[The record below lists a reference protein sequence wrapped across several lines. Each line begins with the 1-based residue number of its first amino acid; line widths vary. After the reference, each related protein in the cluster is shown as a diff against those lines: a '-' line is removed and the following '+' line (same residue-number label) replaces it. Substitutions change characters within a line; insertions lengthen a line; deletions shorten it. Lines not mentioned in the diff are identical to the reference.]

1 MLEMVWQARAW
12 LQYVVLVLLFALALW
27 RGAAPEK
34 WCAGLLFAMLP
45 EEWLYLFMVS
55 GNQTFRT
62 VDIGHTLIDA
72 FTFAGLFYVALHA
85 NRVYPLWL
93 GGAQL
98 ISLMGHLS
106 RLAMVQIDPIAYAI
120 MSRIPSYIEIVAM
133 SLGLAFHVHRRRK
146 RGNYPS
152 WRSSSAL
159 SHRTVPIR

>member
-12 LQYVVLVLLFALALW
+12 MQYVILILLFAIALW

-45 EEWLYLFMVS
+45 EEWLYLFLVS
-55 GNQTFRT
+55 GNQTFHT
-62 VDIGHTLIDA
+62 VDIGHLLIDS

-85 NRVYPLWL
+85 NRLYPLWL

-98 ISLMGHLS
+98 IAMIGHFS
-106 RLAMVQIDPIAYAI
+106 RLAMVQIDPTAYAI

-133 SLGLAFHVHRRRK
+133 SLGLAFHELRRRR
-146 RGNYPS
+146 RGSYPS
-152 WRSSSAL
+152 WRSSSTL
-159 SHRTVPIR
+159 LRQVVPN